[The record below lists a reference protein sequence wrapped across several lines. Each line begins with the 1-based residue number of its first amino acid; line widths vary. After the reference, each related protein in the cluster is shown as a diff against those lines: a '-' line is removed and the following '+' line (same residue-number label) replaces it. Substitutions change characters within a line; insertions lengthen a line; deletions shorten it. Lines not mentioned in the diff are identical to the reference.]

1 MESFTVP
8 MEIANLN
15 RDEFI
20 ALDALADDGPGYMQ
34 APVGLLRRLGIE
46 PTAIRQVQHPDGRL
60 VEYPFAQV
68 FIRLAGGEGYVPAI
82 FIPEDVIPS
91 LGHVT
96 LQICGLGVDRE
107 KRRLV
112 SVPGRLGP
120 RLRPLDNPIMR

>member
-8 MEIANLN
+8 MEIANRN

-20 ALDALADDGPGYMQ
+20 ALDAWADDGPGYMQ
-34 APVGLLRRLGIE
+34 APAHLLSPLGIE
-46 PTAIRQVQHPDGRL
+46 PTGVRQGRHPDGRL

-68 FIRLAGGEGYVPAI
+68 FIRLAGAEGYIPAI

-120 RLRPLDNPIMR
+120 RLRPWDNPIMR

>member
-20 ALDALADDGPGYMQ
+20 ALDAWADDGPGYMQ
-34 APVGLLRRLGIE
+34 APDSLLRRLGIE
-46 PTAIRQVQHPDGRL
+46 PTAVRQGQHPEGRL

-68 FIRLAGGEGYVPAI
+68 FIRLAGAEGFIPAI
-82 FIPEDVIPS
+82 FTPEDVIPS

-107 KRRLV
+107 NRRLV

-120 RLRPLDNPIMR
+120 RIRLLDNAIAR

>member
-8 MEIANLN
+8 MEIANRN

-20 ALDALADDGPGYMQ
+20 ALDAWADDGPGYMQ
-34 APVGLLRRLGIE
+34 APARLLPRLGIE
-46 PTAIRQVQHPDGRL
+46 PTAIRPGQHPDGRI

-68 FIRLAGGEGYVPAI
+68 FIRLAGAEGFVPAI

-120 RLRPLDNPIMR
+120 RLRLLDNPIMR

>member
-15 RDEFI
+15 QDEFI
-20 ALDALADDGPGYMQ
+20 ALDAWADDGPGYMQ
-34 APVGLLRRLGIE
+34 APARLLPCLGIE
-46 PTAIRQVQHPDGRL
+46 PTAVRQVQHPEGRL

-68 FIRLAGGEGYVPAI
+68 FIRLAGAEGYIPAI
-82 FIPEDVIPS
+82 FTPEDVIPS
-91 LGHVT
+91 LGQVT

-120 RLRPLDNPIMR
+120 RIRLLDNPIAR

>member
-20 ALDALADDGPGYMQ
+20 ALDARADDGPGYMQ
-34 APVGLLRRLGIE
+34 VPASLLARLRIE
-46 PTAIRQVQHPDGRL
+46 PTAVRQGQHPEGRL

-68 FIRLAGGEGYVPAI
+68 FIRLAGAEGYVPAI
-82 FIPEDVIPS
+82 FTPEDVIPS

-120 RLRPLDNPIMR
+120 RLRPLDNPIVR

>member
-8 MEIANLN
+8 MEIANRN

-34 APVGLLRRLGIE
+34 APDILLPRLRIE
-46 PTAIRQVQHPDGRL
+46 PTAIRQGQHPDGSL

-68 FIRLAGGEGYVPAI
+68 FIRLAGAEGFIPAI

-120 RLRPLDNPIMR
+120 RLRPWDNAIMR

>member
-20 ALDALADDGPGYMQ
+20 ALDAWADDGPGYMQ
-34 APVGLLRRLGIE
+34 APARLLTRLGIE
-46 PTAIRQVQHPDGRL
+46 PTAIRQVQHPEGRL
-60 VEYPFAQV
+60 VEYPFAPV
-68 FIRLAGGEGYVPAI
+68 FIRLADAEGYVPAI
-82 FIPEDVIPS
+82 FTPEDVIPS

-96 LQICGLGVDRE
+96 LQICGLGIDRE
-107 KRRLV
+107 NRRLV

-120 RLRPLDNPIMR
+120 RLRPLDNPVMR

>member
-20 ALDALADDGPGYMQ
+20 ALNAWADDGPGYMQ
-34 APVGLLRRLGIE
+34 ARARLLPRLGIE
-46 PTAIRQVQHPDGRL
+46 PTAIRQGQHPEGRL

-82 FIPEDVIPS
+82 FTPEDVIPF

-107 KRRLV
+107 KRRLG
-112 SVPGRLGP
+112 SVPGRLGL
-120 RLRPLDNPIMR
+120 RLRPWDNAIDP

>member
-8 MEIANLN
+8 MEIANRN

-20 ALDALADDGPGYMQ
+20 ALDAWADDGPGYMQ
-34 APVGLLRRLGIE
+34 APARLLPRLGIE
-46 PTAIRQVQHPDGRL
+46 PTAIRQGQHPEGRL
-60 VEYPFAQV
+60 AEYPFAQV

-82 FIPEDVIPS
+82 FTPEDVIPS
-91 LGHVT
+91 LGQVT
-96 LQICGLGVDRE
+96 LQICGLGIDRE

-120 RLRPLDNPIMR
+120 RLRPLDNPIMQ

>member
-1 MESFTVP
+1 MP
-8 MEIANLN
+8 MEIANRN

-20 ALDALADDGPGYMQ
+20 ALDAWADDGPGYMQ
-34 APVGLLRRLGIE
+34 APARLLRRLRIE
-46 PTAIRQVQHPDGRL
+46 PTAIRQGQHPDGRL
-60 VEYPFAQV
+60 AEYPFAQV
-68 FIRLAGGEGYVPAI
+68 FIRLAGAEGYVPAI

-120 RLRPLDNPIMR
+120 RLRPWDNPIMR

>member
-8 MEIANLN
+8 MEIANRN

-34 APVGLLRRLGIE
+34 APASLLARLGIE
-46 PTAIRQVQHPDGRL
+46 PTAIRQGQQPDGRL
-60 VEYPFAQV
+60 VEHPFAQV
-68 FIRLAGGEGYVPAI
+68 FIRLAGAEGYIPAI

-112 SVPGRLGP
+112 SVPGRLGL
-120 RLRPLDNPIMR
+120 RLRPLDNPIVR

>member
-20 ALDALADDGPGYMQ
+20 ALDALADDGSGYMQ
-34 APVGLLRRLGIE
+34 APARLLTRLRIE
-46 PTAIRQVQHPDGRL
+46 PTGVRQVQHPDGRL

-82 FIPEDVIPS
+82 FIPEDVVPS

-120 RLRPLDNPIMR
+120 RIRLLDNPIAR

>member
-8 MEIANLN
+8 MEVANLN

-20 ALDALADDGPGYMQ
+20 ALDAWADDGPGYMQ
-34 APVGLLRRLGIE
+34 APACLLPRLGIK
-46 PTAIRQVQHPDGRL
+46 PTAIRQGQHPDGRL
-60 VEYPFAQV
+60 VEYPFAPV
-68 FIRLAGGEGYVPAI
+68 FIRLAGAEGYVPAI

-91 LGHVT
+91 LGQVT

-112 SVPGRLGP
+112 SVPGRIGP
-120 RLRPLDNPIMR
+120 RLRPLDNPIAR